1 MSSKTPDTPS
11 GSSCDSHSKRF
22 QSVTKIN
29 TVFVVDRSLAQVY
42 YQGEIKH
49 TVVKSKHA
57 SLSHDSKTVTE

>member
-42 YQGEIKH
+42 NGGEKN

-57 SLSHDSKTVTE
+57 SLSHDSETVTE

>member
-42 YQGEIKH
+42 YQGGKH
-49 TVVKSKHA
+49 SGEKQTCISVSRQQ
-57 SLSHDSKTVTE
+57 DSD